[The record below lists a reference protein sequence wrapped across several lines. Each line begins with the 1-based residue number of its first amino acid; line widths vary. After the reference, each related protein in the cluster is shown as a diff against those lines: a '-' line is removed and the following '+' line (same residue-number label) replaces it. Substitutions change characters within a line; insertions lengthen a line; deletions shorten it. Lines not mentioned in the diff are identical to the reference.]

1 MGFFSDFKKG
11 YEQAERKMQR
21 ESEIA
26 KLPPGQRRLIHIQQ
40 EKAKKN
46 GRPRTTNKGGV
57 IESSVRNLYATSDLD
72 EVYANCAPKT
82 TNAIFDIKDK
92 VDQID
97 SYAEYKKLQGEHEEL
112 QKSYDTLKKQYDDL
126 STIMKNLTNQA
137 AQQK

>member
-1 MGFFSDFKKG
+1 MGFFSGFKRG
-11 YEQAERKMQR
+11 YEQAEKKMQR
-21 ESEIA
+21 ETEIA
-26 KLPPGQRRLIHIQQ
+26 HMPNAQARLLLIQR

-46 GRPRTTNKGGV
+46 GRPSTTNKGGV

-92 VDQID
+92 VEQID

-112 QKSYDTLKKQYDDL
+112 QRSYETLQKQYDDL
-126 STIMKNLTNQA
+126 STILKNITNQA
-137 AQQK
+137 TQQK